1 MCYGYN
7 TQQVQK
13 MIKEQLPEAGGDLNG
28 FERPKAPIIT
38 MEFRK
43 VEYYNW
49 WLVPSWFEKEDYTFN
64 LLNARAETV
73 FEKPSFRN
81 LIMSKRCIV
90 PATHYYEHQWRDSKG
105 KVKNKYRL
113 GVKDVPG
120 FFMAGLYDNWTNPEN
135 GLLINSFSIITTEA
149 NELCAEIHNSK
160 KRMPVILESIN
171 AKQWL
176 NPTTSNDEVKAMLS
190 KFDSS
195 KMWAEN
201 LDESVDLFN

>member
-7 TQQVQK
+7 IGQVQK
-13 MIKEQLPEAGGDLNG
+13 MIKEQLPEAGGDLHG

-49 WLVPSWFEKEDYTFN
+49 WLLPSWFEKEDYSFN
-64 LLNARAETV
+64 LLNARQETI

-81 LIMSKRCIV
+81 LILSKRCLV
-90 PATHYYEHQWRDSKG
+90 PATHYYEYQWRDSKG
-105 KVKNKYRL
+105 KVKNKHRI
-113 GVKDVPG
+113 GVKGVPG
-120 FFMAGLYDNWTNPEN
+120 FFMAGIYDSWNNPATNER
-135 GLLINSFSIITTEA
+135 IQSFSIITTEA

-160 KRMPVILESIN
+160 KRMPVILEEEK
-171 AKQWL
+171 ARKWL
-176 NPTTSNDEVKAMLS
+176 NPQASPEEVKNLLTQ
-190 KFDSS
+190 FDSS

-201 LDESVDLFN
+201 LDASHDLFG

>member
-13 MIKEQLPEAGGDLNG
+13 MIKEQLPEAGGDLHG
-28 FERPKAPIIT
+28 FDRPKAPIIT

-49 WLVPSWFEKEDYTFN
+49 WLVPSWFEKEDYSFN
-64 LLNARAETV
+64 LLNARAESV

-81 LIMSKRCIV
+81 IIMSKRCVV
-90 PATHYYEHQWRDSKG
+90 PATHYYEYQWRDANG
-105 KVKNKYRL
+105 KVKNKHRL

-120 FFMAGLYDNWTNPEN
+120 FFMAGLYDSWRNPEN
-135 GLLINSFSIITTEA
+135 GQIINSFSIITTDA

-160 KRMPVILESIN
+160 KRMPVILEGDN
-171 AKQWL
+171 ARQWL
-176 NPTTSNDEVKAMLS
+176 NPNASNDEVKAMMS

-195 KMWAEN
+195 RMWAEN